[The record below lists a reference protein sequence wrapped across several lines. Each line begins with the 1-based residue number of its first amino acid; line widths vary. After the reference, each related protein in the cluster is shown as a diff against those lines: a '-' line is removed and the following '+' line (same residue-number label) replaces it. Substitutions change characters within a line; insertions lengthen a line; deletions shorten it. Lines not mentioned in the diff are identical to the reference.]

1 MDLGKIVKQQLG
13 TGPVVR
19 DIPEFIQNEDT
30 AYPASDAGATP
41 RCAPYPRARWCTRFG
56 GLHRFLLVRTGQLRV
71 YILSDEGR
79 EVTLYRQF
87 PRDLCVMSASC
98 MLRGLQYDVTVE
110 AEKDTEFW
118 QIPARAYKELMEASA
133 PVANYTNEV
142 MASHFSDVMW
152 LIEQILWKSF
162 DKRLAAFLLEE
173 SALEDSP
180 TLKTTHETIGHHLGS
195 PREVVTR
202 MLRYFQDE
210 GLVKLSRGSVTLVD
224 TARLQAL
231 AGD

>member
-1 MDLGKIVKQQLG
+1 MEFAEYFPVWDKLTPAQQQEL
-13 TGPVVR
+13 
-19 DIPEFIQNEDT
+19 
-30 AYPASDAGATP
+30 AGAATLRTVP
-41 RCAPYPRARWCTRFG
+41 KGTVVHNGSADCIG
-56 GLHRFLLVRTGQLRV
+56 FLLLRTGQLRV
-71 YILSDEGR
+71 YILSEEGR
-79 EVTLYRQF
+79 EVTLYRLF

-98 MLRGLQYDVTVE
+98 ILRGLQYDVTIE

-118 QIPARAYKELMEASA
+118 QIPAQRFKQLMDESA
-133 PVANYTNEV
+133 AVANYTNEI

-162 DKRLAAFLLEE
+162 DKRLAAFLVEE
-173 SALEDSP
+173 SALENST

-210 GLVKLSRGSVTLVD
+210 GLVRLSRGTVELLD
-224 TARLQAL
+224 QERLQAL
-231 AGD
+231 AED

>member
-1 MDLGKIVKQQLG
+1 MEFSEYFPVWDKLTPAQQKALESAATLRAVPGK
-13 TGPVVR
+13 TVVHNGSA
-19 DIPEFIQNEDT
+19 DCI
-30 AYPASDAGATP
+30 G
-41 RCAPYPRARWCTRFG
+41 
-56 GLHRFLLVRTGQLRV
+56 FLLVRSGQLRV

-79 EVTLYRQF
+79 EVTLYRLF
-87 PRDLCVMSASC
+87 PRDLCLLSASC
-98 MLRGLQYDVTVE
+98 ILRGLQYDVTIE

-118 QIPARAYKELMEASA
+118 QIPAQSYKALMEESA
-133 PVANYTNEV
+133 AVANYTNEI
-142 MASHFSDVMW
+142 MASHLSDVMW

-173 SALEDSP
+173 SALEGD
-180 TLKTTHETIGHHLGS
+180 TLKITHETIGHHMGS

-210 GLVKLSRGSVTLVD
+210 GLVKLSRGSITLLD

-231 AGD
+231 ADG

>member
-1 MDLGKIVKQQLG
+1 MEFSEYFPVWDKLTPDQQRMLADNATLRTVPKG
-13 TGPVVR
+13 TVVHNGSA
-19 DIPEFIQNEDT
+19 DCI
-30 AYPASDAGATP
+30 G
-41 RCAPYPRARWCTRFG
+41 
-56 GLHRFLLVRTGQLRV
+56 FLLVRTGQLRV

-118 QIPARAYKELMEASA
+118 QIPARTYKELMEASA

-210 GLVKLSRGSVTLVD
+210 GLVKLSRGSVTIED
-224 TARLQAL
+224 AARLQAL

>member
-1 MDLGKIVKQQLG
+1 MEFSAYFPVWDKLTPPQQQTLLESAVLRTVPKG
-13 TGPVVR
+13 AVVH
-19 DIPEFIQNEDT
+19 N
-30 AYPASDAGATP
+30 GAAD
-41 RCAPYPRARWCTRFG
+41 CIG
-56 GLHRFLLVRTGQLRV
+56 FLLVRTGQLRV

-79 EVTLYRQF
+79 EVTLYRLF
-87 PRDLCVMSASC
+87 PRDLCLLSASC
-98 MLRGLQYDVTVE
+98 ILRGLQYDVTIE
-110 AEKDTEFW
+110 AEKDTQFW
-118 QIPARAYKELMEASA
+118 QIPAQRYKELMETSA

-142 MASHFSDVMW
+142 MAGRFSDVMW

-173 SALEDSP
+173 SALEGST

-210 GLVKLSRGSVTLVD
+210 GLVKLSRGTVELLD

-231 AGD
+231 GEE